1 MDNLAQAEG
10 EISNFHQSL
19 DAGQF
24 EDIYNKAGDG
34 FKTGTPKAETL
45 AFLEAVHRKLGKVK
59 ETKRGTWNVTHN
71 TSGHFVTV
79 QYETEFIEGKGTESF
94 VYTISGSKVYL
105 YSYNVNSTALVIK

>member
-1 MDNLAQAEG
+1 MDNLGQTER

-45 AFLEAVHRKLGKVK
+45 AFLAAVHRKLGNVK
-59 ETKRGTWNVTHN
+59 EIKRGTWNVTHD
-71 TSGHFVTV
+71 TSGHFVSV
-79 QYETEFIEGKGTESF
+79 QYETEFTEGKGTENF
-94 VYTISGSKVYL
+94 VYTISGSQVYL
-105 YSYNVNSTALVIK
+105 YSYNVNSTALVIR